1 MLKTLGATRGL
12 IITSF
17 ALRAALLGLAAGVVA
32 LTAGILGGWAVQ
44 TFIMEGDYQIIWG
57 NALWIVGG
65 GVLVSLLAG
74 LAFAIRP
81 LQAAPAQVL
90 RSRD

>member
-1 MLKTLGATRGL
+1 
-12 IITSF
+12 
-17 ALRAALLGLAAGVVA
+17 
-32 LTAGILGGWAVQ
+32 
-44 TFIMEGDYQIIWG
+44 
-57 NALWIVGG
+57 
-65 GVLVSLLAG
+65 VSLLAG

>member
-1 MLKTLGATRGL
+1 
-12 IITSF
+12 
-17 ALRAALLGLAAGVVA
+17 
-32 LTAGILGGWAVQ
+32 
-44 TFIMEGDYQIIWG
+44 MEDDYQIIWS

-65 GVLVSLLAG
+65 GIMVSLLAG